1 MSLTTTESS
10 VGLSESEPAIE
21 VFAAGTDADPST
33 HYVYLVLIFVVTVVA
48 AVLRFAKLGEVGF
61 RIDEGFT
68 MTFARQPWAGV
79 LGLHGYYD
87 LHPPLFFSLAKFADL
102 FVPET
107 IASRVVAATSGVATI
122 PVFYGFCRRLIDE
135 RVALGAALLLTVSP
149 LHIEFSRDGRMY
161 APVIFCV
168 VVGWLALVAYLQTR
182 RPTWAFTYG
191 LSLLLAMYID
201 YSAVYALVPQAV
213 VLAIYLVR
221 VRGRDLW
228 LVGSLLGALIGY
240 VPWLPQVYR
249 SVAKSRH
256 HAGRADWLSASWD
269 RIGESIP
276 SLLGMMGRTV
286 TSGGDNRGTW
296 GRLPDWHPVLL
307 LIAFAA
313 LAVGLVALRRWPRVA
328 MFVVMLVVLPPLA
341 AIVLSQISPGYA
353 PRTIMASVL
362 GLTILASAFLA
373 RGQIGRFVRGFGAV
387 GWAMFLTISL
397 ITLPSTYSA
406 GTRTEWPDIA
416 HDLAAQSSMNHPVLV
431 FSTAGMLTDMLDLY
445 GGDRLAGTRII
456 TLLDGPREE
465 EIGYQRWLDRGPQL
479 REIQQGALA
488 GLLPQSDPANDVI
501 WVILRF
507 GGGKIPQ
514 YLAQIGY
521 TQIGSIRYTDTDL
534 LLFARP
540 GAQIG
545 SPVQMDP
552 RYSEATGNSDGW
564 RYANKNVAVRAAG
577 AIWEMVLTGDRSVS
591 TYRFTTQSG
600 GLVVGRI
607 DAQVPAGSLAVTMSC
622 VSANG
627 DVLRSSRATSQKN
640 FADWQSIS
648 VAGLCPDRTATVEVR
663 FQRRGEGSVILRNA
677 QLEFNPNQN

>member
-1 MSLTTTESS
+1 
-10 VGLSESEPAIE
+10 
-21 VFAAGTDADPST
+21 
-33 HYVYLVLIFVVTVVA
+33 
-48 AVLRFAKLGEVGF
+48 
-61 RIDEGFT
+61 
-68 MTFARQPWAGV
+68 
-79 LGLHGYYD
+79 
-87 LHPPLFFSLAKFADL
+87 
-102 FVPET
+102 
-107 IASRVVAATSGVATI
+107 
-122 PVFYGFCRRLIDE
+122 
-135 RVALGAALLLTVSP
+135 
-149 LHIEFSRDGRMY
+149 
-161 APVIFCV
+161 
-168 VVGWLALVAYLQTR
+168 
-182 RPTWAFTYG
+182 
-191 LSLLLAMYID
+191 
-201 YSAVYALVPQAV
+201 
-213 VLAIYLVR
+213 
-221 VRGRDLW
+221 
-228 LVGSLLGALIGY
+228 
-240 VPWLPQVYR
+240 
-249 SVAKSRH
+249 
-256 HAGRADWLSASWD
+256 
-269 RIGESIP
+269 
-276 SLLGMMGRTV
+276 
-286 TSGGDNRGTW
+286 
-296 GRLPDWHPVLL
+296 
-307 LIAFAA
+307 
-313 LAVGLVALRRWPRVA
+313 
-328 MFVVMLVVLPPLA
+328 
-341 AIVLSQISPGYA
+341 
-353 PRTIMASVL
+353 
-362 GLTILASAFLA
+362 
-373 RGQIGRFVRGFGAV
+373 
-387 GWAMFLTISL
+387 
-397 ITLPSTYSA
+397 
-406 GTRTEWPDIA
+406 
-416 HDLAAQSSMNHPVLV
+416 
-431 FSTAGMLTDMLDLY
+431 MLTDMLDLY

-627 DVLRSSRATSQKN
+627 DVLRSSRATSQKKS
-640 FADWQSIS
+640 ADWQSIS
-648 VAGLCPDRTATVEVR
+648 VAGLCPERTATVEVR
-663 FQRRGEGSVILRNA
+663 FQHRGEGNVILRNA